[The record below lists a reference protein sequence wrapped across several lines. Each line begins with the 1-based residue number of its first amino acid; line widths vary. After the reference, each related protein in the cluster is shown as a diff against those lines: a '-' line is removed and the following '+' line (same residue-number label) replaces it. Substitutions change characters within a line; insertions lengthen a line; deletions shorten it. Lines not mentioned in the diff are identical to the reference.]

1 MQMVYLNLVLVQN
14 QTYPLVLT
22 FGLTDPVGAIGIQ
35 ADLAAFAGMGC
46 HGLSVITA
54 ISIGDTTGIEDVQA
68 MDPDW
73 IADQARVL
81 LEDMPVSA
89 FKVGYTGGVET
100 IAVIAEIVSD
110 YPEVPLVLDPFST
123 ALADGT
129 GCFVSIANS
138 LLLSLASA
146 SSSSNVIACG

>member
-1 MQMVYLNLVLVQN
+1 MVYLNLVLVQN

-54 ISIGDTTGIEDVQA
+54 ISIGDTTGIEDVQP

-73 IADQARVL
+73 VADQARVL
-81 LEDMPVSA
+81 LEDMPVAA
-89 FKVGYTGGVET
+89 FKVGYTGAIET

-110 YPEVPLVLDPFST
+110 YPEVPLVLDPI
-123 ALADGT
+123 L
-129 GCFVSIANS
+129 I
-138 LLLSLASA
+138 
-146 SSSSNVIACG
+146 

>member
-73 IADQARVL
+73 VADQARVL
-81 LEDMPVSA
+81 LV
-89 FKVGYTGGVET
+89 
-100 IAVIAEIVSD
+100 
-110 YPEVPLVLDPFST
+110 
-123 ALADGT
+123 
-129 GCFVSIANS
+129 
-138 LLLSLASA
+138 
-146 SSSSNVIACG
+146 